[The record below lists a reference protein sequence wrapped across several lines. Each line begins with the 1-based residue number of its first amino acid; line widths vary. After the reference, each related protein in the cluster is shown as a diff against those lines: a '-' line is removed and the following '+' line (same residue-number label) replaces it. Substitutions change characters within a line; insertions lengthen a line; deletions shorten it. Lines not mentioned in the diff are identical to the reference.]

1 MFLCKVFSNNGD
13 LMKKILIILLL
24 TLLFFTSCK
33 KTNEEFS
40 FPEKPVTIIVYTG
53 PGGLIDITARK
64 FADVASKYTKATFVV
79 ENKPGSG
86 GIVAMKRLLQLPSDG
101 YTLFACT
108 KSNISKI
115 VSTGGEAYIEGIDW
129 AAMMMADPEC
139 LITHKKQKV
148 NSWEDIVADAKAKD
162 GDQLWLGPANGGLD
176 HVTALKIWD
185 EAGIKAKWI
194 PFKSGGKARAALLG
208 EQGVAYVGNPRE
220 VLGNDDLQIAA
231 VSSSKRLAQFPEV
244 PTFNELGISGLD
256 NEFMWRGF
264 VLKKGTPPE
273 IREWLDELFTKVN
286 NDPEWREYWEKGG
299 IDVIYKSTD
308 EFTKIVHTDKEQFTH
323 YLQKIGII
331 NTEATNLIAKLS
343 TGKSLSFLVIFS
355 VIIFL
360 IIWFFVNRSPNNKY
374 LSRIMVPL
382 FFIILSIILFIISFS
397 FPSNEKVGP
406 SVIPRLWIIILIP
419 LNIYLLINILR
430 QKKEI
435 EHKDE
440 NKTIVFGFIGLLI
453 LYLISIFYL
462 GYFISSF
469 VFLFI
474 GMYILDYRKYLTI
487 LLISAGW
494 LLFSYLI
501 FYKLLYVPL
510 PIGKLIEMIF

>member
-1 MFLCKVFSNNGD
+1 
-13 LMKKILIILLL
+13 MKKLLIILLFL
-24 TLLFFTSCK
+24 QLFFISCK
-33 KTNEEFS
+33 KVNEEFS
-40 FPEKPVTIIVYTG
+40 FPKKPITIIVYTG

-64 FADVASKYTKATFVV
+64 FATVASEYTEATFVV

-86 GIVAMKRLLQLPSDG
+86 GIVAIKRLLQLPSDG

-115 VSTGGEAYIEGIDW
+115 VSTGGEAYIDGIDW

-139 LITHKKQKV
+139 VITHKKQKI
-148 NSWEDIVADAKAKD
+148 NSWEDILTDAKAKD

-185 EAGIKAKWI
+185 EAGIEAKWI
-194 PFKSGGKARAALLG
+194 PFKSGGKAIAALLG

-220 VLGNDDLQIAA
+220 VLGNDDLQIAT
-231 VSSSKRLAQFPEV
+231 VSSSKRLAQFPDV
-244 PTFNELGISGLD
+244 PTFEELGIMGLE

-264 VLKKGTPPE
+264 VLKKGTTPQ
-273 IREWLDELFTKVN
+273 IKKWYDELFLNVN
-286 NDPEWREYWEKGG
+286 NDPEWREYWERGG
-299 IDVIYKSTD
+299 IDVVYKGSE
-308 EFTKIVHTDKEQFTH
+308 EFTKIVHNDKKQFTH

-331 NTEATNLIAKLS
+331 NTEATSMIAKLS
-343 TGKSLSFLVIFS
+343 TGKTLYFMVMIF

-360 IIWFFVNRSPNNKY
+360 IIGLFVNRSPNRKY
-374 LSRIMVPL
+374 LSKIMLPL
-382 FFIILSIILFIISFS
+382 FFILLSTILFIISFS

-406 SVIPRLWIIILIP
+406 AVIPRLWIIILIP
-419 LNIYLLINILR
+419 LNVYLLVDILR
-430 QKKEI
+430 QKREI

-440 NKTIVFGFIGLLI
+440 NKKVVFGFIGLLI
-453 LYLISIFYL
+453 LYLVSIFYI

-469 VFLFI
+469 VFLII
-474 GMYILDYRKYLTI
+474 GIYMLGYRNYITM
-487 LLISAGW
+487 LIISVSW

-510 PIGKLIEMIF
+510 PVGKLIEMIF

>member
-1 MFLCKVFSNNGD
+1 
-13 LMKKILIILLL
+13 MKKLLIILLL
-24 TLLFFTSCK
+24 TLLIFTSCK
-33 KTNEEFS
+33 KSDDEFS
-40 FPEKPVTIIVYTG
+40 FPEKPITIIVYTG

-64 FADVASKYTKATFVV
+64 FADVASNYIDATFVV

-86 GIVAMKRLLQLPSDG
+86 GIVAIKRLLQLPADG

-115 VSTGGEAYIEGIDW
+115 VSSGGEAYIDGIDW
-129 AAMMMADPEC
+129 VAMMMADPEC
-139 LITHKKQKV
+139 VITHKKQNI
-148 NSWEDIVADAKAKD
+148 NSWEDILTDAKVKN
-162 GDQLWLGPANGGLD
+162 GNQLWLGPANGGLD
-176 HVTALKIWD
+176 HVTALKIWE
-185 EAGIKAKWI
+185 EAGITAKWI

-220 VLGNDDLQIAA
+220 VLGNDELQIAA
-231 VSSSKRLAQFPEV
+231 VSSPNRLPQFPDV
-244 PTFNELGISGLD
+244 PTFNEFGITDLD

-264 VLKKGTPPE
+264 VLKKGSPPE
-273 IREWLDELFTKVN
+273 IKKWYDELFTNVN
-286 NDPEWREYWEKGG
+286 NDPEWREYWEQGG
-299 IDVIYKSTD
+299 IDVIYKSSE
-308 EFTKIVHTDKEQFTH
+308 EFTKIVHADKEQFTH

-331 NTEATNLIAKLS
+331 NTEATSLMAKLAA
-343 TGKSLSFLVIFS
+343 GKALNFLAIFF

-360 IIWFFVNRSPNNKY
+360 IIGFFVNRSPKRKY
-374 LSRIMVPL
+374 LGRIMLPL
-382 FFIILSIILFIISFS
+382 FFIILSIILFIISYS

-406 SVIPRLWIIILIP
+406 SVIPRLWIFILIP
-419 LNIYLLINILR
+419 LNIYLLIDILR

-435 EHKDE
+435 EHEGGNTK
-440 NKTIVFGFIGLLI
+440 IVFGFIGLLI
-453 LYLISIFYL
+453 LYLICIFYI

-469 VFLFI
+469 VFLLVGI
-474 GMYILDYRKYLTI
+474 YMLGYRKYLTM

-510 PIGKLIEMIF
+510 PVGKLIEIIF

>member
-1 MFLCKVFSNNGD
+1 
-13 LMKKILIILLL
+13 MKKTFAILLL
-24 TLLFFTSCK
+24 TLLIFASCK
-33 KTNEEFS
+33 KSNDKFS
-40 FPEKPVTIIVYTG
+40 FPEKPITIIVYTG
-53 PGGLIDITARK
+53 PGGLIDVTARK
-64 FADVASKYTKATFVV
+64 FADVASKYTEATFVV

-86 GIVAMKRLLQLPSDG
+86 GIVAMKRLLQLPADG
-101 YTLFACT
+101 YTLFAST

-115 VSTGGEAYIEGIDW
+115 VSSGGEAYIEGIDW

-139 LITHKKQKV
+139 IITHKKQKV
-148 NSWEDIVADAKAKD
+148 NTWEDLIADAKIKD
-162 GDQLWLGPANGGLD
+162 GNQLWLGPANGGLD

-185 EAGIKAKWI
+185 EAGIEAKWI

-231 VSSSKRLAQFPEV
+231 VSSLERLAQFPDV
-244 PTFNELGISGLD
+244 PTFNEFGINNLD

-264 VLKKGTPPE
+264 VLKKGTLPE
-273 IREWLDELFTKVN
+273 IKKWYDELFVKVN
-286 NDPEWREYWEKGG
+286 NDPEWREYWERGG
-299 IDVIYKSTD
+299 IDVVYKGSE
-308 EFTKIVHTDKEQFTH
+308 EFTKIVHNDKEQFTH

-331 NTEATNLIAKLS
+331 NTEATNLIARFA
-343 TGKSLSFLVIFS
+343 TGKALIILVIFS
-355 VIIFL
+355 VVIFL
-360 IIWFFVNRSPNNKY
+360 IIGFVVNRSPKREY
-374 LSRIMVPL
+374 LSRIMLPV
-382 FFIILSIILFIISFS
+382 FFIMLSIIFFIISFS

-406 SVIPRLWIIILIP
+406 SVIPRLWIFILIP
-419 LNIYLLINILR
+419 LNIYLLFNILR

-435 EHKDE
+435 VQERGNTK
-440 NKTIVFGFIGLLI
+440 IIFRFIGLLI
-453 LYLISIFYL
+453 LYLLSIFYF

-469 VFLFI
+469 VFLLVGI
-474 GMYILDYRKYLTI
+474 YLLEYRKYLTM

-510 PIGKLIEMIF
+510 PVGKLIEMIF

>member
-1 MFLCKVFSNNGD
+1 MKRISIYLFLIV
-13 LMKKILIILLL
+13 LIL
-24 TLLFFTSCK
+24 TSCK
-33 KTNEEFS
+33 KADDEFS
-40 FPEKPVTIIVYTG
+40 FPKKPITIIVYTG

-64 FADVASKYTKATFVV
+64 FADVASKYSEATFVV

-139 LITHKKQKV
+139 IITHKKQNV
-148 NSWEDIVADAKAKD
+148 NSWEDLVADAKTKD

-185 EAGIKAKWI
+185 EAGIEAKWI

-220 VLGNDDLQIAA
+220 VLGNDELQIAA
-231 VSSSKRLAQFPEV
+231 VSSLERLPQFPDV
-244 PTFNELGISGLD
+244 PTFNEFGLTGLD

-264 VLKKGTPPE
+264 VLKQGSPPE
-273 IREWLDELFTKVN
+273 ISKWYDELFTKVN
-286 NDPEWREYWEKGG
+286 NDPEWREYWERGG
-299 IDVIYKSTD
+299 IDVVYKNSK
-308 EFTKIVHTDKEQFTH
+308 EFTEIVNKDKEQFTH

-331 NTEATNLIAKLS
+331 NTQATNLLAKLA
-343 TGKSLSFLVIFS
+343 TGKTLNFLVIFCI
-355 VIIFL
+355 VILL
-360 IIWFFVNRSPNNKY
+360 IIWYIINRLTNRKY
-374 LSRIMVPL
+374 LAGIMLPL
-382 FFIILSIILFIISFS
+382 FFIALSIVFFLVSYT
-397 FPSNEKVGP
+397 FPNNEKVGP
-406 SVIPRLWIIILIP
+406 SVVPRLWILILIP
-419 LNIYLLINILR
+419 LNIFLIIDIVSK
-430 QKKEI
+430 KKEI
-435 EHKDE
+435 EK
-440 NKTIVFGFIGLLI
+440 NAGNQTVVWGFIGLLV
-453 LYLISIFYL
+453 LYLFSIFYI

-469 VFLFI
+469 VFLFVGI
-474 GMYILDYRKYLTI
+474 YMLGYRKYLTM
-487 LLISAGW
+487 LMISAGW

-510 PIGKLIEMIF
+510 PVGKLIEMLF

>member
-1 MFLCKVFSNNGD
+1 
-13 LMKKILIILLL
+13 MKKTVFAFLVIILVL
-24 TLLFFTSCK
+24 TACK
-33 KTNEEFS
+33 KTDEELS
-40 FPEKPVTIIVYTG
+40 FPQKPVTIIVYTG

-64 FADVASKYTKATFVV
+64 FADIASNYTDATFVV

-115 VSTGGEAYIEGIDW
+115 VSSGGEAYIDDIDW

-139 LITHKKQKV
+139 IITYKKQDV
-148 NSWEDIVADAKAKD
+148 NSWDDIQKDAELKE

-185 EAGIKAKWI
+185 ETGISAKWI

-220 VLGNDDLQIAA
+220 VLGNDDLEIAV
-231 VSSSKRLAQFPEV
+231 VSSSQRLTQFPDI
-244 PTFNELGISGLD
+244 PTFGELGISGLD

-264 VLKKGTPPE
+264 VLKKGVAPE
-273 IREWLDELFTKVN
+273 IRKWYDELFSKVN
-286 NDPEWREYWEKGG
+286 NDPEWREYWERGG
-299 IDVIYKSTD
+299 IDVVYKSSE
-308 EFTKIVHTDKEQFTH
+308 EFTKIVHDDKEQFTH

-331 NTEATNLIAKLS
+331 NTEADNLMAKIA
-343 TGKSLSFLVIFS
+343 TGNALNYLI
-355 VIIFL
+355 IIFAIVY
-360 IIWFFVNRSPNNKY
+360 IIGIVLTNRSSKRKY
-374 LSRIMVPL
+374 QGLMIPI
-382 FFIILSIILFIISFS
+382 FFIMLSILFYIISFS

-406 SVIPRLWIIILIP
+406 SVVPRLWIFILVP
-419 LNIYLLINILR
+419 LNIFLITNILK
-430 QKKEI
+430 QKGNI
-435 EHKDE
+435 EKKA
-440 NKTIVFGFIGLLI
+440 NNQIMVFKFIGLLI
-453 LYLISIFYL
+453 LYLISIFYI
-462 GYFISSF
+462 GYFIST
-469 VFLFI
+469 FI
-474 GMYILDYRKYLTI
+474 FIFAGIYMLGYRKYLTM
-487 LLISAGW
+487 LIISFGW

-510 PIGKLIEMIF
+510 PVGKLIEMIF

>member
-1 MFLCKVFSNNGD
+1 
-13 LMKKILIILLL
+13 MKKISIILLL
-24 TLLFFTSCK
+24 SLIILTSCK
-33 KTNEEFS
+33 ESKDEFS
-40 FPEKPVTIIVYTG
+40 FPEKPITIIVYTG

-64 FADVASKYTKATFVV
+64 FADVASQYTDATFVV

-86 GIVAMKRLLQLPSDG
+86 GIVAMKRLLQLPADG

-115 VSTGGEAYIEGIDW
+115 VSSGGEAYIEGIDW

-139 LITHKKQKV
+139 IITHTKQKV
-148 NSWEDIVADAKAKD
+148 NTWEDILADARAKK

-220 VLGNDDLQIAA
+220 VLGNDELQIAA
-231 VSSSKRLAQFPEV
+231 VSSVERLPQFPDV
-244 PTFNELGISGLD
+244 PTFNEFGITGLD

-264 VLKKGTPPE
+264 VLKQGSAPE
-273 IREWLDELFTKVN
+273 IREWYDELFTKVN
-286 NDPEWREYWEKGG
+286 NDPEWREYWERGG
-299 IDVIYKSTD
+299 IDVVYKSSE
-308 EFTKIVHTDKEQFTH
+308 EFTEIVNNDKEQFTH

-331 NTEATNLIAKLS
+331 NTEATNIMAKLA
-343 TGKSLSFLVIFS
+343 TGKTLNFLVIF
-355 VIIFL
+355 L
-360 IIWFFVNRSPNNKY
+360 IIILIAIWFVTKRSAQGKFLNG
-374 LSRIMVPL
+374 IMLPL
-382 FFIILSIILFIISFS
+382 FFIALAIVFFLISFT

-406 SVIPRLWIIILIP
+406 SVVPRLWILILIP
-419 LNIYLLINILR
+419 LNIFLLIDIFRKHEETEKSEGN
-430 QKKEI
+430 Q
-435 EHKDE
+435 
-440 NKTIVFGFIGLLI
+440 VVVWGFIGLLV
-453 LYLISIFYL
+453 LYLISIFYI

-469 VFLFI
+469 VFLFV
-474 GMYILDYRKYLTI
+474 GFYLLGYRKYLTM

-510 PIGKLIEMIF
+510 PMGKLIEMLF

>member
-1 MFLCKVFSNNGD
+1 
-13 LMKKILIILLL
+13 MKKISIILLL
-24 TLLFFTSCK
+24 IIMVLTSCK
-33 KTNEEFS
+33 KADNEFS
-40 FPEKPVTIIVYTG
+40 FPEKPITIIVYTG

-64 FADVASKYTKATFVV
+64 FADVASKYSDATFVV

-86 GIVAMKRLLQLPSDG
+86 GIVAMKRLLQLPADG

-115 VSTGGEAYIEGIDW
+115 VSSGGEAYIEGIDW

-139 LITHKKQKV
+139 IITHTKQKV
-148 NSWEDIVADAKAKD
+148 NTWEDILADAKAKE

-176 HVTALKIWD
+176 HVTSLKIW
-185 EAGIKAKWI
+185 EKAGIKAKWI

-220 VLGNDDLQIAA
+220 VLGNDELQIAA
-231 VSSSKRLAQFPEV
+231 VSSVKRLPQFPDV
-244 PTFNELGISGLD
+244 PTFNEFGITGLD

-264 VLKKGTPPE
+264 VLKQGTPNE
-273 IREWLDELFTKVN
+273 IRKWYDELFTNVN
-286 NDPEWREYWEKGG
+286 NDPEWREYWERGG
-299 IDVIYKSTD
+299 IDVLYKSSA
-308 EFTKIVHTDKEQFTH
+308 EFTEIVNNDKEQFTH

-331 NTEATNLIAKLS
+331 NTEATNTLAKLA
-343 TGKSLSFLVIFS
+343 TGKTLNLLVVSLLIILLVI
-355 VIIFL
+355 
-360 IIWFFVNRSPNNKY
+360 WFITKRSTKGTSLNG
-374 LSRIMVPL
+374 IMLPL
-382 FFIILSIILFIISFS
+382 FFISLSIVFFLISYT

-419 LNIYLLINILR
+419 LNIYLIIDVLR
-430 QKKEI
+430 KKKKI
-435 EHKDE
+435 EPKEE
-440 NKTIVFGFIGLLI
+440 NNKIVFGFIGLLI

-474 GMYILDYRKYLTI
+474 GMYMLGYRRYLTI